1 MQERIPKMNA
11 WRAVFVAG
19 SIYCAALPAVA
30 ADLHVIAG
38 GGIAGSLKDIAPQFE
53 KSTGH
58 KVVIRYGT
66 TPELIKMATSG
77 EPFDVAVVPEE
88 STAYQPGHPGWV
100 QRAMKGNRSCVGR
113 PCVALWVAS
122 RRRSGDRDGRGLG

>member
-1 MQERIPKMNA
+1 MNA
-11 WRAVFVAG
+11 WRAVFLTGWTFCV
-19 SIYCAALPAVA
+19 SLPTLA

-38 GGIAGSLKDIAPQFE
+38 GGIAGPLKDIAPQFE

-77 EPFDVAVVPEE
+77 EPFDLGVVPVEVMKDV
-88 STAYQPGHPGWV
+88 AA
-100 QRAMKGNRSCVGR
+100 RAKFATGASPEVARVGI
-113 PCVALWVAS
+113 
-122 RRRSGDRDGRGLG
+122 DRKSVV